1 MAASPGAIRI
11 EELMNRE
18 LRRQQA
24 RQERLD
30 KKQGKPSKQ
39 AAAQRAAGRATG
51 EGRERRGIRTYLHEV
66 RQELSKVA
74 WPDRQTLT
82 TYTFV
87 SLIAT
92 VALTAYTAG
101 LDLLFK
107 RAFVDLILR

>member
-1 MAASPGAIRI
+1 
-11 EELMNRE
+11 MNRE

-30 KKQGKPSKQ
+30 KKKGGAASSRQQ
-39 AAAQRAAGRATG
+39 AAQRVAGSKTAPDST
-51 EGRERRGIRTYLHEV
+51 ERRGLRQYLREV

-82 TYTFV
+82 TYTAV

-92 VALTAYTAG
+92 VALTAYTAF
-101 LDLLFK
+101 LDIAFK
-107 RAFVDLILR
+107 QTFVDFILR

>member
-1 MAASPGAIRI
+1 
-11 EELMNRE
+11 MNRE

-30 KKQGKPSKQ
+30 KKQGKPGRQ
-39 AAAQRAAGRATG
+39 AAAQRAAGKAVG
-51 EGRERRGIRTYLHEV
+51 EGKERRGLRTYLHEV

-82 TYTFV
+82 TYTAV

-92 VALTAYTAG
+92 IALTAYTAG
-101 LDLLFK
+101 LDFIFK
-107 RAFVDLILR
+107 QAFVDLILQ